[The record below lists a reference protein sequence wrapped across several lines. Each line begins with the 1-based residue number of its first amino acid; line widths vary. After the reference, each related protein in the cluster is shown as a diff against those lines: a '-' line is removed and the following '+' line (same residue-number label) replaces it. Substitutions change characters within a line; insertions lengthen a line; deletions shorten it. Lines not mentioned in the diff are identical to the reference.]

1 VQIGFIGKRLS
12 GKTTLFDAISSDSG
26 QGSVQG
32 GLINVSNVK
41 VKDKNIYELSKIFN
55 PKKTTYAEV
64 NVLDYL
70 REKDAS
76 NNTLGSNALIA
87 KYRELDALGIVVG
100 IINNISEIKKE
111 VSEVFSELYLQDIV
125 VLESKIERMK
135 KTKHDE
141 KELKLYEGIVKKLES
156 NENLN
161 INMFSKE
168 ELKILSSYGLFS
180 LKPVI
185 FILNVSENLISKEN
199 EIKLDKPF
207 TLISAEIEKEITSL
221 PMEERKSF
229 MEEMG
234 IKESAKDKFIAKLYE
249 TMNLISFYTVGEDEV
264 RAWPIKKDST
274 ALEAAGKI
282 HSDIERGFIRAATI
296 NFTEFMKYKNENKA
310 KEDGVVRNE
319 GKEYVVKHGD
329 IIHFKFNV

>member
-1 VQIGFIGKRLS
+1 MKIGFIGKRLS
-12 GKTTLFDAISSDSG
+12 GKTSLFDAISSDSG
-26 QGSVQG
+26 KGSVQG

-41 VKDKNIYELSKIFN
+41 VKDENINELSKIFN

-64 NVLDYL
+64 NVLDYV

-76 NNTLGSNALIA
+76 NNVLGSNALVA
-87 KYRELDALGIVVG
+87 KYRELDAIGAVVG
-100 IINNISEIKKE
+100 VINDLTEINSGIGE
-111 VSEVFSELYLQDIV
+111 ILSELYLQDIV

-156 NENLN
+156 NENLSSD
-161 INMFSKE
+161 MFSKE
-168 ELKILSSYGLFS
+168 DLKILSSYGLFS
-180 LKPVI
+180 LKPII
-185 FILNVSENLISKEN
+185 FILNVSESLISKEK
-199 EIKLDKPF
+199 EVKLEKPF
-207 TLISAEIEKEITSL
+207 TVISAEIEKEIASL
-221 PMEERKSF
+221 PMEERTSF

-234 IKESAKDKFIAKLYE
+234 IKKSAKDKLISKLYE

-264 RAWPIKKDST
+264 RAWPIIKNSS
-274 ALEAAGKI
+274 ALQAAGKI

-296 NFTEFMKYKNENKA
+296 NFTEFMKYKDENKA
-310 KEDGVVRNE
+310 KEDGAVRSE